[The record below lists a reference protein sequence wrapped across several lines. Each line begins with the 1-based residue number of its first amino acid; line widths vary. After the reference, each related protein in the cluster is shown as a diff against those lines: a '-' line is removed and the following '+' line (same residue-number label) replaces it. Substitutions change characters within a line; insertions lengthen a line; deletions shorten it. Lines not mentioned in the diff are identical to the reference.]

1 MIFKEVRGKYKERYE
16 ISYQDLADAGEKNRI
31 HLIVMSPFL
40 FLFGLIDVI
49 VILIRHYNNL
59 QDYLVSIIYFG
70 AFTVSSAFV
79 YVYSIL
85 SKRVSQKNSYVYKTI
100 PVYVIVFT
108 ALTAA
113 VYNFYIL
120 KQPFNGVLTYYL
132 TGFLGLISFSFSPF
146 LFLIGLSVAMG
157 VMVPGIYQNFGVTG
171 LMDSI
176 LGAILMFL
184 FSVYKRRLE
193 KRQVVMLK
201 KQTKDLV
208 AKTFGNFTLIYEGKV
223 VKYTRTKSEE
233 LIGYLIY
240 KNGSSVKTKELISV
254 LWGDHAD
261 STRYGNNLRNLIV
274 DIKHTMSELEI
285 HDFFIAEYNNFRINL
300 ELVKCDYYDF
310 LKGNPTAIKNF
321 AGEFMSQYSWAE
333 DVAAFLEQKALGRK
347 E

>member
-59 QDYLVSIIYFG
+59 QDYIVSLIYFG
-70 AFTVSSAFV
+70 AFAIISGFV

-85 SKRVSQKNSYVYKTI
+85 AKRVSQQKSYVYKTI
-100 PVYVIVFT
+100 PVYVILYT
-108 ALTAA
+108 ALTAS
-113 VYNFYIL
+113 VYNFYVL
-120 KQPFNGVLTYYL
+120 NQPFNGVLTYYL
-132 TGFLGLISFSFSPF
+132 TGFIGLIAFSFSPF
-146 LFLIGLSVAMG
+146 LFLLGLSLAMG
-157 VMVPGIYQNFGVTG
+157 VMSPGIYHNFGLTG

-176 LGAILMFL
+176 LGGILIFTFAI
-184 FSVYKRRLE
+184 YKRRLE
-193 KRQVVMLK
+193 KRQVVLLK
-201 KQTKDLV
+201 KQKKNLI

-233 LIGYLIY
+233 LVAYLIY

-285 HDFFIAEYNNFRINL
+285 HDFFIAEYNNFRINP
-300 ELVKCDYYDF
+300 ELIKCDYYEF
-310 LKGNPTAIKNF
+310 LKGDPTATKNF

-333 DVAAFLEQKALGRK
+333 EVAAFLEQKALGNNG
-347 E
+347 